1 MEGGRDRVLGKV
13 VGDALKGTS
22 EAKTEKNS
30 ENQGTLKHKVTERL
44 VMWLNGSRHLLCKP
58 NDLNSILRIHNK

>member
-13 VGDALKGTS
+13 VGEALKGTT

-30 ENQGTLKHKVTERL
+30 ENQGTLNHKVTERL
-44 VMWLNGSRHLLCKP
+44 
-58 NDLNSILRIHNK
+58 